1 MNQKFIYYIIFVLTF
16 LLFNF
21 VQEHARPN
29 YSGDNQLII
38 YCLGVL
44 PNFLPGIGLPSLLYV
59 LIPEVFQPG
68 TPLFKERLKWSLS
81 ISMVGLIGNEFI
93 TNFTPGKGVFDWND
107 ALATLIGGGVFL
119 MIHRY
124 IGGSIAA
131 G

>member
-1 MNQKFIYYIIFVLTF
+1 MLTF
-16 LLFNF
+16 LQFC
-21 VQEHARPN
+21 
-29 YSGDNQLII
+29 SGTRTYRRQSGHYLLPWGTSELLTGYWPII
-38 YCLGVL
+38 AL
-44 PNFLPGIGLPSLLYV
+44 V
-59 LIPEVFQPG
+59 LIPSISAA
-68 TPLFKERLKWSLS
+68 PLFKERLKWSVG

-93 TNFTPGKGVFDWND
+93 TIFTPGKGVFDWND

>member
-1 MNQKFIYYIIFVLTF
+1 MNGLAD
-16 LLFNF
+16 F

-29 YSGDNQLII
+29 YYLII

-44 PNFLPGIGLPSLLYV
+44 PNFLPGIGLPSLFYV

-93 TNFTPGKGVFDWND
+93 TIFTPGKGVFDWND
-107 ALATLIGGGVFL
+107 ALATLIGGGVFDTPL
-119 MIHRY
+119 HRFMPFV
-124 IGGSIAA
+124 S
-131 G
+131 